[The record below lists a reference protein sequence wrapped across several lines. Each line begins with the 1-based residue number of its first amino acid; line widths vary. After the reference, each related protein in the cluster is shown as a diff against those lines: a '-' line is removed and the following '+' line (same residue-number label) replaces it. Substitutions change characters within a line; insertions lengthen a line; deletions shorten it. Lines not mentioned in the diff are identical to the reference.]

1 MHSNAHSSGGRPPP
15 SDSRDAALVFP
26 TGQPQGFATL
36 ATTQWDGNPE
46 HVVRELLQNSLDA
59 CVEVGREPCEVSF
72 TIREVALG
80 SIPGIDQYREHFRA
94 ANAERGESPRGPAE
108 VEIVCRIASV
118 LARDRTQVLL
128 CRDNGLGL
136 TANSM
141 SRLLTEGNTDKADAG
156 AGAFGVGHL
165 TAFAASDLRYV
176 LYAGRSGAANGG
188 HRDVVSGH
196 AMLASRT
203 EREPEGRVKAAF
215 GANGF
220 WLARNAAEGGS
231 DQLGLFAPRYPET
244 VPELLRSSLGE
255 LPDTGTVVCIA
266 GFNRFRDDEDPLD
279 AILRVAAKNFLV
291 AIQCRRMIVE
301 VRDETRRGSR
311 RIVDDNG
318 LRGLLRATKS
328 QRRTRSGWLPGEQAY
343 RCLRTLQEGDQ
354 IDLACGAVAR
364 VRRLD
369 PSEGT
374 ASRVQL
380 FRSGMWIT
388 NRADELTLA
397 HFAGYM
403 PFDAAVMIDEGEIEK
418 LVRGAEGPEHRGL
431 DRRRLGSKESK
442 KRLLHLLREI
452 KEELQGH
459 VGEIEQSKEYTPD
472 DFAIFGQRGQQLA
485 EKVAPYRPRT
495 SPAVGADETSAEAT
509 VPQPSRDDDAESID
523 PRGNGKR
530 RSSSGGGAKPRPGK
544 AVGGQ
549 ASIRAVRNAHG
560 EVDALRVYWKPE
572 DTARKGSFGVRVRIP
587 SGSDETCEL
596 PLGPEWLPI
605 REIHTEGG
613 EPKPPP
619 DRYEAPLPPGEVS
632 FTLRLASPLAEA
644 QVIEVD
650 VVRRAAPGAEA
661 T

>member
-1 MHSNAHSSGGRPPP
+1 MHSNAHSSGGRPHP

-26 TGQPQGFATL
+26 RTGQPQGFATL

-59 CVEVGREPCEVSF
+59 CVEVSREPCEVSF

-94 ANAERGESPRGPAE
+94 ANAERKESPRGPAE
-108 VEIVCRIASV
+108 VEIICRIASV
-118 LARDRTQVLL
+118 LARDRIQVLL

-136 TANSM
+136 NANSM

-176 LYAGRSGAANGG
+176 LYAGRSGAVNGG

-203 EREPEGRVKAAF
+203 ERGPGGRVTAAF

-220 WLARNAAEGGS
+220 WMAKDAAEGGS
-231 DQLGLFAPRYPET
+231 DQLGLFEPRYPET
-244 VPELLRSSLGE
+244 VPEPLRSSLGE

-266 GFNRFRDDEDPLD
+266 GFNRFRDDEDPVD

-301 VRDETRRGSR
+301 VRDETRSGSR
-311 RIVDDNG
+311 RTVDDNG

-343 RCLRTLQEGDQ
+343 RCLRTLQEGDR
-354 IDLACGAVAR
+354 INLACGAVAS

-397 HFAGYM
+397 HFAGYI

-431 DRRRLGSKESK
+431 DRRRLGGMESK

-452 KEELQGH
+452 KEELQSH
-459 VGEIEQSKEYTPD
+459 VGEIEQSKEYAPD

-495 SPAVGADETSAEAT
+495 PVIGVDDASAEAT
-509 VPQPSRDDDAESID
+509 VPKPSRDDDADSID
-523 PRGNGKR
+523 PSGNGKGTR
-530 RSSSGGGAKPRPGK
+530 RGGGAKPKPGQ

-572 DTARKGSFGVRVRIP
+572 DTASRGSLGVRVRIP

-596 PLGPEWLPI
+596 PLGPKWLPI
-605 REIHTEGG
+605 QEIQTDGG
-613 EPKPPP
+613 ESKLPA
-619 DRYEAPLPPGEVS
+619 DRYEAPLPQGEVS
-632 FTLRLASPLAEA
+632 FTLRLASPLAETQA
-644 QVIEVD
+644 VEVD

>member
-1 MHSNAHSSGGRPPP
+1 MHYKAYSSGGRPHP
-15 SDSRDAALVFP
+15 SDARDSALVFP
-26 TGQPQGFATL
+26 RTGQPQGFATL

-94 ANAERGESPRGPAE
+94 ANAERKESPQGPAE
-108 VEIVCRIASV
+108 VEIICRIASV
-118 LARDRTQVLL
+118 LARDRVQVLL

-136 TANSM
+136 NTNSM
-141 SRLLTEGNTDKADAG
+141 SRLLTEGNTDKAEAG

-188 HRDVVSGH
+188 CRDVVSGH

-203 EREPEGRVKAAF
+203 ERGPGGRVKAAF

-220 WLARNAAEGGS
+220 WMARNAAEGGS
-231 DQLGLFAPRYPET
+231 DQLGLFEPRYPET
-244 VPELLRSSLGE
+244 VPEPLRSSLGE
-255 LPDTGTVVCIA
+255 LPDTGSVVCIA
-266 GFNRFRDDEDPLD
+266 GFNRFRDDEDPGD

-301 VRDETRRGSR
+301 VRDETRPGPR

-354 IDLACGAVAR
+354 INLACGAVAR

-397 HFAGYM
+397 HFAGYI

-431 DRRRLGSKESK
+431 DRRRLGSRESK
-442 KRLLHLLREI
+442 KRLLQLLREI

-459 VGEIEQSKEYTPD
+459 VGEIEQSKEYAPD
-472 DFAIFGQRGQQLA
+472 DFAIFGKRGQQLA
-485 EKVAPYRPRT
+485 EKVAPYRLRT
-495 SPAVGADETSAEAT
+495 PPAVGVDEASADAT
-509 VPQPSRDDDAESID
+509 VTKPSKDDDADSID
-523 PRGNGKR
+523 PGGNGKGG
-530 RSSSGGGAKPRPGK
+530 SGGGAKPKPGK
-544 AVGGQ
+544 AVAGQ
-549 ASIRAVRNAHG
+549 ASVRAVRNSHG
-560 EVDALRVYWKPE
+560 EVEALRVYWKPE
-572 DTARKGSFGVRVRIP
+572 NTVRRGSLGVRVRIP

-596 PLGPEWLPI
+596 PLGPKWLRI
-605 REIHTEGG
+605 REIQTEGG
-613 EPKPPP
+613 EPKPPANH
-619 DRYEAPLPPGEVS
+619 YEAPLPPGEVS

-644 QVIEVD
+644 QVMEVD
-650 VVRRAAPGAEA
+650 VVRRAAPGTEVS
-661 T
+661 